1 MIALYILVA
10 IAIVFSIIYWN
21 FQHPQRLI
29 SAGGLLFLIL
39 MSALISKR
47 PSKIKLRPV
56 LWGLFLQYSFAVFV
70 LRTEAGYNTF
80 EYLGES
86 AQSFLDFSKSGISFV
101 FKPYE
106 SQLEYNLITSALMVV
121 PFFSAVISALYHFGI
136 MQFIVGKFA
145 FLMQKTMKTTATESM
160 SAAGNIFVGQTEAP
174 LLVKPYLETMSNSEL
189 HAIMTG
195 GFATIAGGV
204 FAAYVSMGVSPSHLI
219 SASVMSA
226 PAALA
231 FSKIVYPSGAD
242 ARKNEEDATPS
253 EERDP
258 VLNESSYENV
268 LHAVSVGAKDGMI
281 MVINIIANLIA
292 FISIVTALNSFVE
305 YGGELINVDTNLY
318 SMLQYIFYPLAVML
332 GADVDDCFKVGEL
345 IGLKTIVN
353 EFVAYSRMSE
363 MLSNAQLTKRS
374 ELIATYALCGFS
386 NLGSIGVQ
394 LGGLGALV
402 PKRQKDLAQL
412 GLRAFITG
420 NIACF
425 STACIAGEY

>member
-1 MIALYILVA
+1 
-10 IAIVFSIIYWN
+10 
-21 FQHPQRLI
+21 
-29 SAGGLLFLIL
+29 
-39 MSALISKR
+39 
-47 PSKIKLRPV
+47 
-56 LWGLFLQYSFAVFV
+56 
-70 LRTEAGYNTF
+70 
-80 EYLGES
+80 
-86 AQSFLDFSKSGISFV
+86 
-101 FKPYE
+101 
-106 SQLEYNLITSALMVV
+106 
-121 PFFSAVISALYHFGI
+121 
-136 MQFIVGKFA
+136 
-145 FLMQKTMKTTATESM
+145 MKTTATESM

-242 ARKNEEDATPS
+242 AWKNEEDATPS

-363 MLSNAQLTKRS
+363 MMSNAQLTKRS

-394 LGGLGALV
+394 LGGLGSLV